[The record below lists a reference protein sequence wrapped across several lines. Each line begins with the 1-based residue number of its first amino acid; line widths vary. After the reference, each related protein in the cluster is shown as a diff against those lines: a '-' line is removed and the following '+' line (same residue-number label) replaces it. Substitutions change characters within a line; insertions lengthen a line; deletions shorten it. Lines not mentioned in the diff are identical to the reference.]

1 MRLLLALCLLMPAL
15 TQAADLVISWSAVT
29 HYVDDHDPATLDT
42 LPGTVTYELWGSAN
56 GVLPRLLLTTAATS
70 TTRVG
75 VAAQNHCYYLVTVH
89 QIPEGIPERSPP
101 SRTECKDLRPPPQTQ
116 RTSGVPQA
124 VESLV
129 IGEPIETRPEVPP
142 L

>member
-1 MRLLLALCLLMPAL
+1 MRLLLALCLLLPV
-15 TQAADLVISWSAVT
+15 TVQATDLVVSWPAVT
-29 HYVDDHDPATLDT
+29 QYVDDADPSTLDT

-75 VAAQNHCYYLVTVH
+75 VGPQNHCYYVVTVH
-89 QIPEGIPERSPP
+89 QIPDGPPERAAP
-101 SRTECKDLRPPPQTQ
+101 SKTACKDLRLPPQTQ
-116 RTSGVPQA
+116 RTSGIPKA

-142 L
+142 Q